1 MRVFLFLLLVLS
13 GLVAC
18 GDDDTVGDTAV
29 ARDSGATDSGDADSG
44 AADSG
49 AVDSGADAR
58 ATDSGTIDSGTID
71 SGTIDSGTDAG
82 ATDATDAPDTSCP
95 PTCDGSRCGEDGC
108 GGTCACEGDDVCTPE
123 LTCAAPMTT
132 SCPPTGPF
140 GTEVGDVLANATAFD
155 CDGNPVTLHSLCE
168 REVSWVITYAD
179 WCSTCRSF
187 AAGSANA
194 IRETYADDDVEG
206 YLVITEDSSR
216 GAPTTA
222 LCAQVRDRYS
232 LEIGVLIDRDGSF
245 SAALGAEGRSHPFVM
260 TEGNVIAWE
269 QFFGDSMLSSQIAT
283 ALGR

>member
-1 MRVFLFLLLVLS
+1 MRVFLFLFVLS

-18 GDDDTVGDTAV
+18 GDDDTAGDTAIST
-29 ARDSGATDSGDADSG
+29 DSGATDSGTADSG
-44 AADSG
+44 TADSG
-49 AVDSGADAR
+49 T
-58 ATDSGTIDSGTID
+58 TDSGTTDTDSGAID
-71 SGTIDSGTDAG
+71 ASDAS
-82 ATDATDAPDTSCP
+82 DASCT
-95 PTCDGSRCGEDGC
+95 PTCDGSRCGDDGC
-108 GGTCACEGDDVCTPE
+108 GGMCSCEGGDVCTPE

-140 GTEVGDVLANATAFD
+140 GTEVGDVLADATAFD

-194 IRETYADDDVEG
+194 IRERYAEDDVDG
-206 YLVITEDSSR
+206 YIVITEDSSR
-216 GAPTTA
+216 GVPTTA

-232 LEIGVLIDRDGSF
+232 LEVGVLIDRDGSF
-245 SAALGAEGRSHPFVM
+245 STALGAEGRSHPFVM

-269 QFFGDSMLSSQIAT
+269 QYFGDDELSSQIAT